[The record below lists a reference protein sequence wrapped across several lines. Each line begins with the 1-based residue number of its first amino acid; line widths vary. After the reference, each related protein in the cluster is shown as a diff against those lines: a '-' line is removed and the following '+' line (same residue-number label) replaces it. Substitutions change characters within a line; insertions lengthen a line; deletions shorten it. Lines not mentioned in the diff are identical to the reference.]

1 MLSRF
6 RLHRFHDGRQ
16 GAALTVRVIPRAS
29 KTEIADILDDGT
41 VRIRVTAPPTEGQ
54 ANRVLVDFLAE
65 VLDVAASNIE
75 IVAGQNRRDKIVAI
89 VGLTPQEVE
98 ERLYRYLGKRE

>member
-16 GAALTVRVIPRAS
+16 GAALTVRVIPKAS
-29 KTEIADILDDGT
+29 RTEIADIMEDGT
-41 VRIRVTAPPTEGQ
+41 VRIRVTAPPTEGRANQ
-54 ANRVLVDFLAE
+54 ALVDFLAQ
-65 VLDVAASNIE
+65 VLDVAPSDIE
-75 IVAGQNRRDKIVAI
+75 IVAGHNRRDKIVAI

-98 ERLYRYLGKRE
+98 ERLFRQMNKA